1 MSAVAIASACSEPPQ
16 PNWQF
21 ATLIH
26 VVQKI
31 RNYSWGLKHKYFRRT
46 RTNIFDVTLIGCCC
60 YCLLCLSF
68 SASRLSNSAHTNIY
82 SSSSSKNERTSHV
95 AYFHELSTLWL
106 IVLLLLNR
114 EIYMSI
120 RPRVPFNSNWV
131 LVCPIHFFPLSLF
144 LRHNW
149 HHIFAS
155 LPHHN
160 KKKNERSKHVR
171 LPFNVHCV
179 HFENFITY
187 IFLLPVSTSKFFVCV
202 LSSARHKIVLP
213 CRREDQTVELSI
225 NTQKNLL
232 TIKNLCVGGPAGGVE
247 LLTNDN
253 CNMFTLLLQ
262 RGVEVENEGI
272 KFIFTR
278 LLLNR

>member
-1 MSAVAIASACSEPPQ
+1 MASAACSEPPQ

-26 VVQKI
+26 VVQKR

-68 SASRLSNSAHTNIY
+68 SASRSSNSAHTNIY
-82 SSSSSKNERTSHV
+82 SSSSSKNEWTSHV
-95 AYFHELSTLWL
+95 AYFHELSTLWF

-120 RPRVPFNSNWV
+120 RPQVPFNSNWV
-131 LVCPIHFFPLSLF
+131 LVCPIRFFSF
-144 LRHNW
+144 LLLYDIIDITFSPVYR
-149 HHIFAS
+149 ITTK
-155 LPHHN
+155 
-160 KKKNERSKHVR
+160 KKKNREHERSKHVR

-187 IFLLPVSTSKFFVCV
+187 IYFLLLISTSKFFVCPV
-202 LSSARHKIVLP
+202 QRSTWNSAEEKTRRSAAHGAINKHTKKI
-213 CRREDQTVELSI
+213 C
-225 NTQKNLL
+225 
-232 TIKNLCVGGPAGGVE
+232 
-247 LLTNDN
+247 
-253 CNMFTLLLQ
+253 
-262 RGVEVENEGI
+262 
-272 KFIFTR
+272 
-278 LLLNR
+278 